1 MKTKERILSKALE
14 LFNEKGYNN
23 ITTRHIAADL
33 DISAGNLHYHFK
45 HSEDIIKILFS
56 ELVLKMD
63 VLLNNLQ
70 KKENKT
76 LEDLY
81 YLVFSTHEVYYSFR
95 FIFMNFFDILK
106 KIPTIESQYESINIS
121 RKDEF
126 QAIFRSFQKNSI
138 FREDVPDF
146 ILKNLNTQI
155 FIIADNW
162 IIHNSLAFKMDKDE
176 AIKHYTLILMNLF
189 YPLLTEEQQ
198 KIYELNYINHHDHQ
212 ERDAK

>member
-56 ELVLKMD
+56 ELILKMD
-63 VLLNNLQ
+63 VLLNDLQ
-70 KKENKT
+70 KIENKT

-81 YLVFSTHEVYYSFR
+81 HFTFSTYEVFYSFR

-106 KIPTIESQYESINIS
+106 KIPSIESQYESINIS
-121 RKDEF
+121 RKGEF
-126 QAIFRSFQKNSI
+126 QAIFKGFQKNNI
-138 FREDVPDF
+138 FRDDVPDF
-146 ILKNLNTQI
+146 ILKSLTTQI

-176 AIKHYTLILMNLF
+176 AVKHYALIQMNLF
-189 YPLLTEEQQ
+189 YPLLTGEQQ
-198 KIYELNYINHHDHQ
+198 KIYELNYV
-212 ERDAK
+212 K